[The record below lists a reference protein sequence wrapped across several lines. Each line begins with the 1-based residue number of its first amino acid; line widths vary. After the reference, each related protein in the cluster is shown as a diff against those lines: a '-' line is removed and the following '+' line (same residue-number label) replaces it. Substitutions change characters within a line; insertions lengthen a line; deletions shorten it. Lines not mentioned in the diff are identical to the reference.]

1 MLFYEMIIRSN
12 MIRTKYAHA
21 LTKPE
26 RSKCRSESRTGSE
39 L

>member
-1 MLFYEMIIRSN
+1 MLFYVMIIRSN

-26 RSKCRSESRTGSE
+26 RSIIN
-39 L
+39 